1 MECRT
6 GRILKEDGT
15 YVNIA
20 DILGGADTGEK
31 RDISKYSPMSGR
43 MIKEDGTVV
52 NIAENIGGGGSGG
65 TTNYNQLTNRPKI
78 NGTTLEGNLT
88 AEDLGLQPENLVVT
102 LTQNGESIT
111 ADKNYADI
119 NQAYTDGKDIYAVIE
134 GNIVPL
140 YGKAGTTYIF
150 QSVLGVQ
157 VTDFELNSED
167 TWSVETINIIA
178 NSTRPGGIIADEKT
192 DDDTVEV
199 HVDSKTG
206 KAYVNASQ
214 DTTTAPP
221 IINTASGNPITLT
234 DSSDNLF
241 QGFKMDGKTE
251 QVTTTG
257 AQLFD
262 ASKLKSNTIGNVTIT
277 NNGDGSFTVGGNG
290 VISDNVNYAYDL
302 TKTET
307 LNLIKAGELCLKV
320 DQSLIPHFDIL
331 IHYNGNFSELLGIST
346 SIKKFE
352 ITDEILQADDLY
364 LRMRFYGNSEETIK
378 PGTVKPMLYQSGDG
392 TWEPYTGGS
401 PSPSPDYPQPI
412 INGGTCDE
420 EAEKWEYEVGVGG
433 TQLFDASKI
442 PTKTQ
447 GGATVTNNGDGSFT
461 ISGSGT
467 LTNNFGT
474 NFICTHE
481 EMVKIFKQGTLNA
494 VIEAATYPRL
504 YINLYNSSGFV
515 KTLIELTDI
524 TDQDEILQ
532 EYLDNEDYYMNIGF
546 TASSGRNI
554 IPGSIKPMI
563 YQTGSGT
570 WEPYRT
576 PQSVTLTA
584 DRPLTKWDKL
594 EKRNGQWGW
603 VYKSNTHTFN
613 GNTDEGWYK
622 EQDYVVSGLLRDEIA
637 KDKEVYCGEFMDAR
651 KNSATSPYIS
661 VSKSGSVVVKY
672 TQYTNGDISAWNEY
686 VTSNPFVIWYE
697 TAEETFTPL
706 TPEESAALDAL
717 VSYYPTTVISNQ
729 QGLNMTV
736 DYIADTKA
744 YINNKF
750 AELQQS
756 LANTNAQL
764 LGGN

>member
-1 MECRT
+1 MRYHT
-6 GRILKEDGT
+6 
-15 YVNIA
+15 
-20 DILGGADTGEK
+20 DIDPVLVAALAAK
-31 RDISKYSPMSGR
+31 SGQ
-43 MIKEDGTVV
+43 
-52 NIAENIGGGGSGG
+52 GGGGSGG
-65 TTNYNQLTNRPKI
+65 TTNYNQLTNRPQI

-111 ADKNYADI
+111 ADKSYADI

-157 VTDFELNSED
+157 VTDFELNSENA
-167 TWSVETINIIA
+167 WSVETINIIA

-214 DTTTAPP
+214 DTTTTPP
-221 IINTASGNPITLT
+221 IINTVSGNPITLT

-241 QGFKMDGKTE
+241 QGFEMDGKTE

-257 AQLFD
+257 AQLLD
-262 ASKLKSNTIGNVTIT
+262 ASKISTKSAGGVNVT
-277 NNGDGSFTVGGNG
+277 NNGDGSFTISGEGKLSETYSNRIIIPYESFFEIKEGPLSLLCDRTNPYFFFQLMNENNEIIANITSGNNTAE
-290 VISDNVNYAYDL
+290 I
-302 TKTET
+302 T
-307 LNLIKAGELCLKV
+307 
-320 DQSLIPHFDIL
+320 QDIAQ
-331 IHYNGNFSELLGIST
+331 
-346 SIKKFE
+346 SIKKV
-352 ITDEILQADDLY
+352 I
-364 LRMRFYGNSEETIK
+364 MGFYGPVGEDIEPGTIK
-378 PGTVKPMLYQSGDG
+378 PMVYQNGGG

-412 INGGTCDE
+412 INGGTYDE

-433 TQLFDASKI
+433 AQLFDASRI

-447 GGATVTNNGDGSFT
+447 GGATITNNGDGSFT
-461 ISGSGT
+461 ISGSGNLSGIYSHQVALGNQDLETFKKSLKQGNIT
-467 LTNNFGT
+467 LKCESVTIPYFQININTSDG
-474 NFICTHE
+474 E
-481 EMVKIFKQGTLNA
+481 KIFFSNDSVAQITK
-494 VIEAATYPRL
+494 
-504 YINLYNSSGFV
+504 NL
-515 KTLIELTDI
+515 
-524 TDQDEILQ
+524 DQDQI
-532 EYLDNEDYYMNIGF
+532 DK
-546 TASSGRNI
+546 I
-554 IPGSIKPMI
+554 IEVRLIFYGVKESPITNTTIKPMF
-563 YQTGSGT
+563 YQSGDGT

-576 PQSVTLTA
+576 PQTVTLTA

-603 VYKSNTHTFN
+603 VYKSNTHKFN
-613 GNTDEGWYK
+613 GNTDEEWHR
-622 EQDYVVSGLLRDEIA
+622 ESDYVVSGLLRDEIA
-637 KDKEVYCGEFMDAR
+637 KDKEVYCDEFTDAR
-651 KNSATSPYIS
+651 KNNTTSPYIS

-736 DYIADTKA
+736 DYIVDTKT
-744 YINNKF
+744 YIDNKF